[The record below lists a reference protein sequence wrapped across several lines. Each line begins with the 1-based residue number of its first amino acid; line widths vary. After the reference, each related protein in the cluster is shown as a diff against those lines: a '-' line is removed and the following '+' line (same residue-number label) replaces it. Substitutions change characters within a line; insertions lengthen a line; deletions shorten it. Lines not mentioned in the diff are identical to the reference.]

1 MSTKGSLDG
10 HSDPP
15 TGGMGLRETD
25 AIRTPVSGSGATG
38 SGSTARTLPS
48 GTGWYGSLRSYGN
61 TSVRQRAEEHHRSSN
76 RSHSYI
82 RSLSSSYS
90 FIYRLY
96 CKVVGD

>member
-1 MSTKGSLDG
+1 MGS
-10 HSDPP
+10 H
-15 TGGMGLRETD
+15 ETD

-38 SGSTARTLPS
+38 SGSLPGTARTLPS
-48 GTGWYGSLRSYGN
+48 GTGWYGSWRSYGN
-61 TSVRQRAEEHHRSSN
+61 TSVHQRAEERYRSSN
-76 RSHSYI
+76 RSHSCI